1 MAIEHAMWNLL
12 DKRGAAYPA
21 EHNVG
26 HLYNAKPALVDH
38 YKKLDPCNCFNPEI
52 GHTSKRSRW
61 QMGRA
66 PEPPVHTGERSQN
79 RTGRAISRLK
89 QFRQPLQTDRNSPIV

>member
-1 MAIEHAMWNLL
+1 MAIEHAMWDLL
-12 DKRGAAYPA
+12 EKRGAEYPA

-26 HLYNAKPALVDH
+26 HLYNSKPALVDH
-38 YKKLDPCNCFNPEI
+38 YKKLDACNCFNRGI

-66 PEPPVHTGERSQN
+66 PEPRAAQAKRSQN
-79 RTGRAISRLK
+79 RTGRAITRLK